1 MALVRNILPWL
12 AAWAI
17 VAGLAGPV
25 AAKPVRDPTL
35 PMQAAPGYEKAR
47 LIGRWFEVAR
57 SRSMLESDCHAVTA
71 DVETRDDSR
80 LTLRIV
86 CHKGSVTGPVLN
98 IDGILV
104 ETDPGIFVIRMVRLQ
119 QFDALPL
126 VVLWQAEDDS
136 LAVLGTPGG
145 QMGWVWSRSAEVDAA
160 TLALGREKLEAAGYA
175 ARAIAPVK
183 QAP

>member
-1 MALVRNILPWL
+1 MAAVRNILPWL

-25 AAKPVRDPTL
+25 AAKLVRDPAL
-35 PMQAAPGYEKAR
+35 PMHAAPGYEKAR
-47 LIGRWFEVAR
+47 LVGHWFEVAR
-57 SRSMLESDCHAVTA
+57 SRSNIEIDCEGVTA

-80 LTLRIV
+80 LTLKIA
-86 CHKGSVTGPVLN
+86 CHKGSVAGPVRN
-98 IDGILV
+98 IDSILV
-104 ETDPGIFVIRMVRLQ
+104 ETDPGVFVMRMVRLQ

-126 VVLWQAEDDS
+126 AVIWQAEDDS

-145 QMGWVWSRSAEVDAA
+145 EMGWVWSKSPEVDAA
-160 TLALGREKLEAAGYA
+160 TLALGTEKLVEAGYA
-175 ARAIAPVK
+175 ARAIEPVE